1 MTHPPLFSCFFLGRG
16 ETGIDEHQLG
26 SVGELDRCNEVSKA
40 LTNILTPDKKMD
52 LAWMISLKPRK
63 EFQFRTLICG
73 NFFAFGEDF
82 SDDGHREI

>member
-26 SVGELDRCNEVSKA
+26 VLESELDGCNEVSKA
-40 LTNILTPDKKMD
+40 LANILTPDKKTS
-52 LAWMISLKPRK
+52 LAGMISRKPGNRA
-63 EFQFRTLICG
+63 TICG